1 VGICK
6 LNRSEPNFRKSHS
19 PQYPFPNFDN
29 KKFFWASL
37 TRQQQQQLHHLK
49 IKQRQKREERKK
61 IEKRKTF
68 VPAKRNFP
76 KGKTLS
82 RSLLPNDTTISASA
96 SSSAAGATAT
106 DNSAATSADRERPR
120 PLRRLPNDP
129 HSRAWPHGVRLPY
142 LPNAADAS
150 AGAHA

>member
-1 VGICK
+1 MAIGK
-6 LNRSEPNFRKSHS
+6 LKRSEPNFLKRHT

-37 TRQQQQQLHHLK
+37 TRQHQQHLK

-61 IEKRKTF
+61 IEKRKTL
-68 VPAKRNFP
+68 AARQTQFP

-82 RSLLPNDTTISASA
+82 RSLLPNDTTISASTSA
-96 SSSAAGATAT
+96 SAAGATAT
-106 DNSAATSADRERPR
+106 DNSTATSADRERPR
-120 PLRRLPNDP
+120 ALRRLPNDP
-129 HSRAWPHGVRLPY
+129 DSGAWPHGVRLPY